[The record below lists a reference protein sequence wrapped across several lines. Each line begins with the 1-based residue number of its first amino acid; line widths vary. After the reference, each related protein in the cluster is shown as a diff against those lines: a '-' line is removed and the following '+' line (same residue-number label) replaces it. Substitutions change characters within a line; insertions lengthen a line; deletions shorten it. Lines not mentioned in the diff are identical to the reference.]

1 MQNVGSI
8 ALLIPIVTMVAL
20 FTFLSIAAWSE
31 ERRKEREAHYR
42 SELMKK
48 MLEQPGPAADR
59 ILELMRD
66 EEARAALQKREGRRL
81 GGLVTMAVGVGIALL
96 FWKLNP
102 GEGLWTIGMIPLL
115 IGAVI
120 FLYSI
125 FCCRPQEPAP
135 PRQTGDSYR

>member
-1 MQNVGSI
+1 MQNVGSV

-20 FTFLSIAAWSE
+20 FTFLSVAVWSE

-59 ILELMRD
+59 ILQMMRD
-66 EEARAALQKREGRRL
+66 EEVRSTVQKREGRRL
-81 GGLVTMAVGVGIALL
+81 GSLVSMAVGVGTALL
-96 FWKLNP
+96 FWALEP
-102 GEGLWTIGMIPLL
+102 GTALWTVGSIPFL

-120 FLYSI
+120 FAFSI
-125 FCCRPQEPAP
+125 FCCRPQEPERGQLP
-135 PRQTGDSYR
+135 